1 MDIVTGHVGS
11 AHVTSWQ
18 DRDLNQGIFG
28 PDTYILNVGS
38 QMAASIITNNEIHIA
53 DGALVMQGCQGV
65 IQKGTYDSISI
76 DNGTAGM
83 KRIDLICAEYTK
95 VGGVESLGWTV
106 IKGTPAA
113 SNPSE
118 PSYTSGDIQ
127 NGDTPVQVP
136 IYRAVLDGLT
146 LTSVD
151 AMVDTQGS
159 VSDVSG
165 DLATLS
171 STVGTLYRDYQ
182 TSSLSLPDRTYTD
195 LASVSV
201 PAGIYVVSAGVKFGS
216 NMDGLMRNIR
226 IAPDSGM
233 EVTGTFQ
240 HTTYSSSPIITR
252 GCMVM
257 RLFGAGTISVQGYQ
271 DSGSTILVT
280 EASIMAVRIK

>member
-65 IQKGTYDSISI
+65 IQKGTYDTITI
-76 DNGTAGM
+76 DNGSSGM
-83 KRIDLICAEYTK
+83 KRNDLICAEYTK
-95 VGGVESLGWTV
+95 VGGVEDLGWTV

-113 SNPSE
+113 SNPSD

-159 VSDVSG
+159 VSDV
-165 DLATLS
+165 A
-171 STVGTLYRDYQ
+171 
-182 TSSLSLPDRTYTD
+182 SSLGNVGATYSDYWSNISVGSSLTKVAQIT
-195 LASVSV
+195 V
-201 PAGIYVVSAGVKFGS
+201 PAGIYVTIGYAKFFTAAGDHQITILGGVLGTGGIFNAVKVTSYDVIAGGS
-216 NMDGLMRNIR
+216 I
-226 IAPDSGM
+226 
-233 EVTGTFQ
+233 
-240 HTTYSSSPIITR
+240 
-252 GCMVM
+252 
-257 RLFGAGTISVQGYQ
+257 ISVMPSGGNISLFARNS
-271 DSGSTILVT
+271 SGSQSVSG
-280 EASIMAVRIK
+280 SISAVRIK

>member
-53 DGALVMQGCQGV
+53 DGALVMQGCQGA
-65 IQKGTYDSISI
+65 IQLGTYDSISI
-76 DNGTAGM
+76 DNGSSGM

-136 IYRAVLDGLT
+136 VYKAFLNGLT
-146 LTSVD
+146 LEAVERQVPISD
-151 AMVDTQGS
+151 AITNV
-159 VSDVSG
+159 VADVWG
-165 DLATLS
+165 LQN
-171 STVGTLYRDYQ
+171 TVGHL
-182 TSSLSLPDRTYTD
+182 YTD
-195 LASVSV
+195 WQTNISMANNTYVTCASVSV
-201 PAGIYVVSAGVKFGS
+201 LPGTYIVDAAIDFGS
-216 NMDGLMRNIR
+216 NTSGSMR
-226 IAPDSGM
+226 DLVLWDVSGIPGYFKQSPS
-233 EVTGTFQ
+233 TGTR
-240 HTTYSSSPIITR
+240 PNITR
-252 GCMVM
+252 GCAVVVM
-257 RLFGAGTISVQGYQ
+257 ASDGTIAVQGIQ
-271 DSGSTILVT
+271 NSGSTIS
-280 EASIMAVRIK
+280 ADMATISALRIK